1 MAIKLLGVNG
11 EANERIIK
19 YMVDT
24 ENEKDSVPDEDKVFG
39 AEVYV
44 IASGK
49 TYRMNSSLEWIEKG
63 V

>member
-19 YMVDT
+19 YIVDT

-39 AEVYV
+39 TEVAV
-44 IASGK
+44 IESGK
-49 TYRMNSSLEWIEKG
+49 SYKMNSTGNWIEKN
-63 V
+63 